1 MGRRSV
7 SVARVKLWGR
17 NIGELAN
24 EGVGSTAIFR
34 YDRDFIG
41 SGIEISP
48 IVMPLSD
55 RNYTFPA
62 LPYSTFFGLPGLF
75 ADSLPDKFG
84 NAVIDQ
90 WLATQGRD
98 PDSFNAVE
106 RLCYTG
112 QRGMG
117 ALEYFP
123 AIGPRR
129 TKAEQI
135 QIDALVDL
143 ASQVLHSRERIRV
156 DAEKEDALKQIFLIG
171 SSAGGSR
178 AKAVIAWNE
187 ETNDIRSGQ
196 LNAGDGYG
204 YWLIKFDGVGGNG
217 DKGLKDS
224 QVYTRI
230 EYAYHLMATDAGIKM
245 SECRLYQENGLYH
258 FMTKR
263 FDRDEATGGKFHM
276 QTLGAM
282 AHYDFNAPCTV
293 SYEQAASI
301 CKKLNLT
308 KREIEQFYR
317 RMVFNV
323 VANNN
328 DDHVKNISFLM
339 DRNGKW
345 RLSPAY
351 DITFAYKPGNFWLR
365 RHQMSVNGKF
375 ENFTE
380 EDLLSAGRTMEIS
393 RKSCKNIIEQVCA
406 SVQKWKMFAEEAKLP
421 EESASGV
428 YENMCFQ
435 PA

>member
-1 MGRRSV
+1 MSV
-7 SVARVKLWGR
+7 SRVKLWGR
-17 NIGELAN
+17 NIGELVN
-24 EGVGSTAIFR
+24 EGAGSTAIFR

-62 LPYSTFFGLPGLF
+62 LPYSTFFGLLGLF